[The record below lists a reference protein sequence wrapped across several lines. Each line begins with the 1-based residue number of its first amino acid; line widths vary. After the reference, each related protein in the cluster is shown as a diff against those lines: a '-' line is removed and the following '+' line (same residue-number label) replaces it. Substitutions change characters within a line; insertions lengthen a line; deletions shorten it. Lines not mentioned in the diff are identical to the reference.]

1 MAYDPEAR
9 SQSNSAMIIG
19 VVALVLL
26 VGGAIAYMSTRSST
40 PDTVAVTTTPAERTV
55 VVNQPAPNP
64 AAPVVIEKTSPV
76 VVTQPVTKTVET
88 HTTVTRDHV
97 VAPPSAASAPPARTE
112 TNVTVN
118 MPKTETA
125 TEPNKTTLQPQ
136 AGTNSSEPAPATL
149 IRNGPI

>member
-26 VGGAIAYMSTRSST
+26 VGGAMAYFSTRTT
-40 PDTVAVTTTPAERTV
+40 PTDTVAVTPVPAEKTV

-64 AAPVVIEKTSPV
+64 AAPVVIEKTAPV
-76 VVTQPVTKTVET
+76 VVTPPVTKTVET
-88 HTTVTRDHV
+88 HTTVTRDRV
-97 VAPPSAASAPPARTE
+97 TSPPPAAAAPPARTE

-125 TEPNKTTLQPQ
+125 TEPNRTTLQPQ
-136 AGTNSSEPAPATL
+136 AGTSPAEPEPSPV
-149 IRNGPI
+149 NP